1 MAASDGLGVG
11 GGVYDGVRSWVVK
24 ELEMWPEWSLVGL
37 HLRLWCALADHF
49 TRGWLVVS

>member
-24 ELEMWPEWSLVGL
+24 ELEM
-37 HLRLWCALADHF
+37 
-49 TRGWLVVS
+49 